1 MIPVID
7 LKQGAVVRAVGGD
20 RTNYKPV
27 KSPLAPGT
35 DDPFDVVAG
44 LIDFFAG
51 FNRLYVADL
60 DGIEGGRRD
69 QETVRRIS
77 SAFPKLQLLVDNG
90 SANASDVK
98 SLALCPRTTPVIGS
112 ETLGSVAELERISD
126 RLNGAFALS
135 LDWRGEERLGP
146 LAVFEDPSNWPDTLI
161 VMTLDRV
168 GRGAGPGLDRLK
180 AIKQRAADREVL
192 AAGGVRNIDDL
203 RLLRRLGCGALVA
216 SCLHDGSVSCGDLT
230 ALLE

>member
-20 RTNYKPV
+20 RANYEPV

-35 DDPFDVVAG
+35 HDPIAIVAG

-51 FNRLYVADL
+51 FDRLYVADL

-69 QETVRRIS
+69 LEAVRRIS
-77 SAFPKLQLLVDNG
+77 NAFPNLRLLVDNG
-90 SANASDVK
+90 SANASDVA

-112 ETLGSVAELERISD
+112 ETLDSAAELARISD
-126 RLNGAFALS
+126 RLHGAFVLS
-135 LDWRGEERLGP
+135 LDWRGDDRLGP
-146 LAVFEDPSNWPDTLI
+146 LSVFEDPSYWPETLI
-161 VMTLDRV
+161 VMTMDRV

-203 RLLRRLGCGALVA
+203 HLLQRLGCGALVA
-216 SCLHDGSVSCGDLT
+216 SCLHNGSVTRGDL
-230 ALLE
+230 ASLL